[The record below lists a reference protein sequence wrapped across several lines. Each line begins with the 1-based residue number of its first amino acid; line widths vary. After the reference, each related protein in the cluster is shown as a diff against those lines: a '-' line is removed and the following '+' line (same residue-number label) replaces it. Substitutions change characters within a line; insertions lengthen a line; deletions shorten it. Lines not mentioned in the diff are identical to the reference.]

1 MHLWTY
7 TIMPGENLTKTTVD
21 EKDPLVI
28 WLLNSKQKP
37 MQHTKWCKKMF
48 AYEELGQTRKK
59 MLADFSELLD
69 MIVTLFVFWFRDFY
83 IAMLATGVCCEVS
96 RCLQLCTCQFIF
108 KFSCPCC

>member
-28 WLLNSKQKP
+28 WRLNSKQKLLLASKQKP

-48 AYEELGQTRKK
+48 AYEELGQARKK

-69 MIVTLFVFWFRDFY
+69 MIVTLFVFWF
-83 IAMLATGVCCEVS
+83 
-96 RCLQLCTCQFIF
+96 
-108 KFSCPCC
+108 